1 MNKETRKFIH
11 EKYNGH
17 CAYCAIKMTIKE
29 MQVDHLVPKYHYS
42 LCSARIYTDNDLND
56 INNLMPSCRV
66 CNKWKSAHSLEA
78 FRNEIKEQ
86 IHRLNEYSSNYRFA
100 KKYNLVQETPREIVF
115 YFEQLK
121 HTTNE

>member
-1 MNKETRKFIH
+1 MNKETRKFIY
-11 EKYNGH
+11 EKYNAH
-17 CAYCAIKMTIKE
+17 CAYCGIKMTIKE
-29 MQVDHLVPKYHYS
+29 MQVDHLVSQFHFKFNM
-42 LCSARIYTDNDLND
+42 AKAYTDKYLND
-56 INNLMPSCRV
+56 ISNLMPSCRV

-86 IHRLNEYSSNYRFA
+86 IHRLNSYSSNYRFA

-121 HTTNE
+121 HITND